1 MFVKYESR
9 ISSNKMSKDE
19 KEELKSK
26 KNKLRIMQE
35 KKRNIYDKHKKEDL
49 EKRNTKMY

>member
-9 ISSNKMSKDE
+9 RLSNKMSKDE

-35 KKRNIYDKHKKEDL
+35 KKKNIYNKHKKEDL
-49 EKRNTKMY
+49 EKINTKTY